1 MESSTN
7 VFARNATYLWEGSL
21 PDVVECPCDI
31 DFGNILKNNPEL
43 GMRRIFHMGS
53 GGHHHVGLTAHSLGI
68 KAVAITFSEL
78 EHSRYL
84 DLLKQDP
91 SIAASYVCYVGNM
104 YSTPLDIFG
113 EFDCISLFHLGESGA
128 TVPEAITA
136 VHRALDVLKPGGF
149 LAVYPHSN
157 AWPLAQEALQ
167 GFIEENR
174 ISAADSPADRLY
186 LYKKN

>member
-1 MESSTN
+1 MDLSSSI
-7 VFARNATYLWEGSL
+7 FARNSTYLWEGSL
-21 PDVVECPCDI
+21 PDMAECPCDI
-31 DFGNILKNNPEL
+31 DFGNILKDHPEL
-43 GMRRIFHMGS
+43 GLKRIFHMGS
-53 GGHHHVGLTAHSLGI
+53 GGHHHVGLMAHSMGI

-84 DLLKQDP
+84 DLLKEDP
-91 SIAASYVCYVGNM
+91 SVASSYVCYVGNM

-128 TVPEAITA
+128 TIPEAITA
-136 VHRALDVLKPGGF
+136 VHRALDVLRVGGF

-167 GFIEENR
+167 GFVQERR
-174 ISAADSPADRLY
+174 ISETASPADRLY